1 MELNTNELKSFL
13 EEKVQQYNTLA
24 FIKDDPIAIPHS
36 FSKKE
41 DIEIAAFFSATIAW
55 GNRKSIMTSARSL
68 MKRMDNAPHDFILNH
83 TADDLGVFDGFV
95 HRTFQ
100 QEDLIFF
107 VTRLQKLYKQFG
119 GLEMLFTPKTEAVN
133 MHAVLFKFHE
143 LFFAVPHPKRT
154 TKHVANPA
162 KKSAAK
168 RLHMFLRWMVR
179 SDAAGIDLGI
189 WKSIPT
195 RVLSCP
201 LDIHS
206 GNVAR
211 SLGLLQ
217 RKQNDLAAV
226 IELDNSLRK
235 MDPEDPVKY
244 DYALFGL
251 GVFEGF

>member
-1 MELNTNELKSFL
+1 MELNATELKSFL
-13 EEKVQQYNTLA
+13 DEKVQQYNTLA
-24 FIKDDPIAIPHS
+24 FVNNDPIAIPHS

-41 DIEIAAFFSATIAW
+41 DIEIAAFFAATIAW
-55 GNRKSIMTSARSL
+55 GNRKSIMTNARSL

-83 TADDLGVFDGFV
+83 TKHDLGVFDGFV

-100 QEDLIFF
+100 RVDVAFF
-107 VTRLQKLYKQFG
+107 VTRLQQLYKEYD
-119 GLEMLFTPKTEAVN
+119 GLEVLFTTKAEAVN
-133 MHAVLFKFHE
+133 MHTVLAKFHE

-179 SDAAGIDLGI
+179 SDAAGVDLGI
-189 WKSIPT
+189 WKNIPT

-201 LDIHS
+201 LDVHS

-217 RKQNDLAAV
+217 RKQNDLTAV
-226 IELDNSLRK
+226 VELDNSLRQ
-235 MDPEDPVKY
+235 MDPNDPVKY